1 MNRLSLIS
9 IALLPAFL
17 LATPTKAEPPIST
30 EELVTWCSVVNGE
43 DASRDAL
50 IDEISCLAFLGG
62 AMAGIESAAIRVSD
76 EHWSAGFDGA
86 VELPQFYCVGNAT
99 AGEIRDAMLPHLKK
113 APQESPGRAVLWSL
127 ERAFPCAYNDFWR
140 PF

>member
-9 IALLPAFL
+9 IALLLAFL

-50 IDEISCLAFLGG
+50 IDE
-62 AMAGIESAAIRVSD
+62 
-76 EHWSAGFDGA
+76 
-86 VELPQFYCVGNAT
+86 
-99 AGEIRDAMLPHLKK
+99 
-113 APQESPGRAVLWSL
+113 LWNTFS
-127 ERAFPCAYNDFWR
+127 
-140 PF
+140 